1 MCSSGL
7 FWVWTMIVVLDC
19 CLHRNAGYKTLSGS
33 GPVSAYCL
41 CSEQL
46 LVKRKWSKRI
56 IIGCRAHRNFRA
68 ANQNVAIKFRA
79 KTWRVAAVASQ
90 AKILQQSKRLVD
102 SEQHL
107 QNEICHMFLFSW
119 RYIYQRQPKWN
130 KLYNHLIHT
139 QTIVDSASR
148 HDTTCGPIK

>member
-119 RYIYQRQPKWN
+119 RYIYINGNQNETNYIIIWFTLKPS
-130 KLYNHLIHT
+130 LIPPVD
-139 QTIVDSASR
+139 TIPHVVR
-148 HDTTCGPIK
+148 